1 MSTHK
6 LSRGRYMRKAWQYD
20 IRRTRRDKE
29 PGVLTGVR
37 KICRYMMI
45 GAETFYKLY
54 QQHGL
59 PAMQLPGGRWCT
71 SKNLIDGWIDAR
83 WKAQKAGQH
92 ADEPGAQTAGGTSME
107 NVA

>member
-1 MSTHK
+1 MK
-6 LSRGRYMRKAWQYD
+6 KAWQYD

-45 GAETFYKLY
+45 GAETFYKLH
-54 QQHGL
+54 QQHDL

-71 SKNLIDGWIDAR
+71 SKNLIDGWIVAR
-83 WKAQKAGQH
+83 WKEQMGKAPAVEATG
-92 ADEPGAQTAGGTSME
+92 D
-107 NVA
+107 